1 LRVFASYKRG
11 APSGRLVCPRISYIA
26 ESTRLFHFLWL
37 QVLISEVI
45 FVTQLGRKF
54 RIFSST
60 VQRYENFRVPPNY
73 FTKKAR
79 KKARNN
85 AKMSYTK
92 IG

>member
-1 LRVFASYKRG
+1 MLEGLCFLQVSSG

-60 VQRYENFRVPPNY
+60 VQRYEIFRVSPNY

-79 KKARNN
+79 KKAR
-85 AKMSYTK
+85 T
-92 IG
+92 